1 MRENRRNAKN
11 KDGLEFLLGRR
22 GGQAMRIPWTLFR
35 RILLI
40 VFAIYFIGGAIM
52 FTAQLLQA
60 FDLASPITIGGAALL
75 VAAIAKL
82 IIREDLL

>member
-1 MRENRRNAKN
+1 
-11 KDGLEFLLGRR
+11 
-22 GGQAMRIPWTLFR
+22 MRIPWTLVR
-35 RILLI
+35 RILLM

-60 FDLASPITIGGAALL
+60 FNLATPITIGGAALL

-82 IIREDLL
+82 IIREDL